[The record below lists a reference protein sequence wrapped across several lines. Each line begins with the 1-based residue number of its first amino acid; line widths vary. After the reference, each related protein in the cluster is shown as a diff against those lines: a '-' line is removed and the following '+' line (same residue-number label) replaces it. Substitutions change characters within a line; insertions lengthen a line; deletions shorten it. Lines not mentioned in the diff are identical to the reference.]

1 MKGHSTSI
9 HGANKTAGC
18 KDQEYNNMLLYIVTV
33 TLLPQQCTVTMLP
46 LMIIVIGFTPV
57 SFALD
62 EEDII
67 DDDIQQAEKDAP
79 ILKNSKFP
87 PKFKPQDPTKRDT
100 EKFDGITIR
109 NIPKTLDDKEIFE
122 FLMNYGMPG
131 DHGIEN
137 IRINKAERNTWVVID
152 GISPT
157 EVQTM
162 FSSID
167 FHETK
172 QKFFDVAL
180 YCKPLRNSSPLKSG
194 SPKPHPKSPS
204 NEDTNP
210 QAASKEEATND
221 ETIDIPDA
229 KEIDTTQRPLIP
241 GLPETERVKKPKG
254 KKKTSK
260 KKSDETVVKEREF
273 FLKTPEVT
281 KQASSDLL
289 SAYQFSDYEDE
300 AKDEKDTD
308 EEFEDSKEALSD
320 DELLDSQPNA
330 DFLTPVNLK
339 STFATVQS

>member
-1 MKGHSTSI
+1 M
-9 HGANKTAGC
+9 C
-18 KDQEYNNMLLYIVTV
+18 VLKDY
-33 TLLPQQCTVTMLP
+33 
-46 LMIIVIGFTPV
+46 
-57 SFALD
+57 
-62 EEDII
+62 
-67 DDDIQQAEKDAP
+67 
-79 ILKNSKFP
+79 
-87 PKFKPQDPTKRDT
+87 
-100 EKFDGITIR
+100 
-109 NIPKTLDDKEIFE
+109 
-122 FLMNYGMPG
+122 
-131 DHGIEN
+131 
-137 IRINKAERNTWVVID
+137 
-152 GISPT
+152 
-157 EVQTM
+157 VQHRHT
-162 FSSID
+162 
-167 FHETK
+167 
-172 QKFFDVAL
+172 
-180 YCKPLRNSSPLKSG
+180 
-194 SPKPHPKSPS
+194 

-254 KKKTSK
+254 KKKTS

-339 STFATVQS
+339 STFARSLQAISTSRPGSTSTPSTNKSIKEKVKPGGALGLGDCQNFFYLR